1 MQFSL
6 EKSIELLSRTP
17 DVLFQLTNGLSPE
30 WTSTNEGPETWSVF
44 DVVGH
49 LIHGENTDWVPRAE
63 IILSGNTNK
72 RFPPFDRF
80 AQAELSKGK
89 DLSQLLHEFKI
100 ARNNSLQRLKALKIN
115 EQDLTKTGIH
125 PSLGEVTLAQLL
137 ATWVVHDLDHIS
149 QIARVMAKQY
159 QTETGQWIAYLKIL
173 RQ

>member
-6 EKSIELLSRTP
+6 EKSLELLERTP
-17 DVLFQLTNGLSPE
+17 DVLIRLTEGLSPE
-30 WTSTNEGPETWSVF
+30 WTLTNEGPDTWSVF

-63 IILSGNTNK
+63 IILSANPDK
-72 RFPPFDRF
+72 HFPPFDRF

-89 DLSQLLHEFKI
+89 DLTQLLRDFKI
-100 ARNNSLQRLKALKIN
+100 ARTDSLRRLNDLHIAD
-115 EQDLTKTGIH
+115 QDLTKTGIH

-137 ATWVVHDLDHIS
+137 STWVVHDLDHIS
-149 QIARVMAKQY
+149 QIARVMARQY
-159 QTETGQWIAYLKIL
+159 QSETGPWIAYLKIL